1 MNSESALE
9 FDISNVSETIHFHRK
24 DWFFSTTKP
33 FDPKMFIICQKLAL
47 NLKAFFINHYYIDN
61 ILVAI

>member
-24 DWFFSTTKP
+24 DWFFTSTKP
-33 FDPKMFIICQKLAL
+33 FDPKMFIICQKVSV
-47 NLKAFFINHYYIDN
+47 NLKSIKA
-61 ILVAI
+61 